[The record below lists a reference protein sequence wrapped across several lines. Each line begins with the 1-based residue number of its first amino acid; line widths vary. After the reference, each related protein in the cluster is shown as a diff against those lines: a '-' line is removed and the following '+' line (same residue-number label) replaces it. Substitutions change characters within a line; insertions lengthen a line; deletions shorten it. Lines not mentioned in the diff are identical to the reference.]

1 MHSCKTRIALAS
13 LIGTLLAATAGHAQ
27 YSAVVLGD
35 NPIHYYRF
43 EESDPL
49 FETAADQGTPG
60 GNNGQFVGG
69 VTLGNPSFSAALGS
83 SLRLDGVEAPG
94 TFVDLGLFHP
104 GNSVSVEAWINLDP
118 AANKAF
124 HAAVARWDGSYEIDV
139 NQGTGR
145 ANFVVR
151 NDVNA
156 FALAASSRPIVRG
169 QWHHLVGVFDGG
181 VATIYLDGIQGTSV
195 NIGGV
200 LQNAGPVP
208 DRVMVGA
215 TRDGNGGG
223 SFNWLGGL
231 DEVAIYDRAL
241 TLAEVEEHFTSAGGV
256 IVPPLPP
263 PTVVDLNRYAA
274 PGNLALGRPTFRRNV
289 ISAPFESARVTDGLY
304 DPGDA
309 TNTWIGSTNVSAV
322 GIDLGG
328 SQTIGSIAI
337 SNANG
342 AGNCCVNRYAGD
354 YTLQYTTDAV
364 VSDAGNWTD
373 LGTVTRLSNTSRHR
387 VRYAFS
393 PVDATGIRVVT
404 GSAAAQIAIDEIE
417 VYAGGAPPADFQR
430 TQTGGTFLPDNLAPA
445 ATAFS
450 QDMIAP
456 PYNASRVN
464 DGFYGLDGAH
474 QAWIGADVDSF
485 VGLDLNGSHLINRI
499 AFGSDNTNSIGGR
512 VNGLYQVEVTTV
524 PDPDASTPHS
534 AWTPVGVFEINNGN
548 LLRNLYEFPAV
559 QATGVRIMVQA
570 YGGEIAI
577 DELEVYAVPE
587 PSSLVVAG
595 IAVLLPLARLARK
608 RRASQ

>member
-1 MHSCKTRIALAS
+1 MHSSRTLIAVAS
-13 LIGTLLAATAGHAQ
+13 FTWTLLANVGHAQ
-27 YSAVVLGD
+27 YSAVVLAD

-43 EESDPL
+43 EEADPL
-49 FETAADQGTPG
+49 FETAADMGTPG
-60 GNNGQFVGG
+60 GNDGQFVGG
-69 VTLGNPSFSAALGS
+69 ITLGNPSFSASLGS
-83 SLRLDGVEAPG
+83 SVRLDGVEAPG

-104 GNSVSVEAWINLDP
+104 GNSVTVETWINLDA
-118 AANKAF
+118 AANKPF

-151 NDVNA
+151 NDTNA
-156 FALAASSRPIVRG
+156 FALAASTRPVVRD

-181 VATIYLDGIQGTSV
+181 IATIYMDGIQGTSV
-195 NIGGV
+195 NLGGT

-208 DRVMVGA
+208 DRVMAGA
-215 TRDGNGGG
+215 SRDGNGGG
-223 SFNWLGGL
+223 SFNWTGGL

-241 TLAEVEEHFTSAGGV
+241 SLAEVQEHFTAAGGV
-256 IVPPLPP
+256 IVPPPPP

-274 PGNLALGRPTFRRNV
+274 PGNLALGRATFRRNV
-289 ISAPFESARVTDGLY
+289 ISPPFESAKVTDGLY

-309 TNTWIGSTNVSAV
+309 TNTWIGSTLSSAV
-322 GIDLGG
+322 GIDFGG

-342 AGNCCVNRYAGD
+342 GGNCCVNRYAGD

-373 LGTVTRLSNTSRHR
+373 LGAVTRVNNLSRHR
-387 VRYAFS
+387 VRYAFA
-393 PVDATGIRVVT
+393 PVDATGIRVLT
-404 GSAAAQIAIDEIE
+404 ASAAAEIAIDEIE
-417 VYAGGAPPADFQR
+417 VYAGGTPPANFQK
-430 TQTGGTFLPDNLAPA
+430 TQTGGDFLPGNLATS

-456 PYNASRVN
+456 PYHAGRVN

-485 VGLDLNGSHLINRI
+485 VGLDLNGSHLINRV

-534 AWTPVGVFEINNGN
+534 AWTPIGVFEVNDGN
-548 LLRNLYEFPAV
+548 LLRNLYEFSPV

-587 PSSLVVAG
+587 PSSLILSG
-595 IAVLLPLARLARK
+595 LGLLAVLAMFRQRR
-608 RRASQ
+608 RRAF